1 LYHLSIILI
10 FAHSYA
16 NSTPWAKRNETK
28 RNETKRNKTKLAR
41 QGGMLKTMH
50 LNQNEMKAL
59 FCQFCSHLPAAGDE
73 SDE

>member
-1 LYHLSIILI
+1 MPIQHLG
-10 FAHSYA
+10 
-16 NSTPWAKRNETK
+16 

-50 LNQNEMKAL
+50 LNQNEMKEL
-59 FCQFCSHLPAAGDE
+59 FYQFCSHLPAAGDE